1 MKKWILLILGLLGI
15 DQLTK
20 FLVVQGIGTVGDT
33 VPVIQNFFHLTYVR
47 NSNAVFGL
55 PISASYI
62 FYVVM
67 AVIATAI
74 FVYMLYKNNDGDQR
88 KVWFRLSLTLMIA
101 GALGNGI
108 DRVFQ
113 FDHSVIDF
121 IDFRGIWQYVFNFA
135 DMCLVVGI
143 ILFAFDQFILEPK
156 RNEKKDE
163 AK

>member
-20 FLVVQGIGTVGDT
+20 YLVVKGIGTVGDT
-33 VPVIQNFFHLTYVR
+33 VPVIQNFFHFTYVR

-74 FVYMLYKNNDGDQR
+74 FIYMLYRNNDGDKR
-88 KVWFRLSLTLMIA
+88 KVWFRLSLALMVA
-101 GALGNGI
+101 GAIGNGI

-163 AK
+163 TK